1 VSVRA
6 AVMHAP
12 GRLGVE
18 VFSDP
23 EPGPGAIVLRMD
35 YSGICGTDKHTWRG
49 ESIQYAGTDHER
61 TAAYPLICGHEN
73 VGVIEAIGPGDP
85 PLDEAGRTLA
95 VGDRVVPAPNVTCGR
110 CLFCLGDDYPYYL
123 CAALEDYG
131 NSLSCAQPPH
141 LLGGWSEL
149 MYLLPGTRVFR
160 VPDELPSE
168 LAALTEVMAVTHGLD
183 TARLL
188 AGTGGGFRFG
198 DTVLVIG
205 AGPLGLMHL
214 AKAELLGAG
223 QLIAVDVMVERLA
236 HASAFGADLVLDARA
251 TTADERAAR
260 VRDATNGV
268 GADIVVDCSG
278 RAEPFIEALEL
289 ARPGGT
295 VIEAGAFVDLG
306 PVPVNPN
313 RHVCVR
319 GLTVLG
325 IGGETALQY
334 APALRMLARH
344 QNRLPFR
351 QAITH
356 RVSLDEVADALEL
369 AQTGAAMKILVAPN
383 GGTGERPLVS
393 PAEEPRG

>member
-1 VSVRA
+1 MSVRA

-12 GRLGVE
+12 GRLAVE
-18 VFSDP
+18 VFPDP
-23 EPGPGAIVLRMD
+23 EPEPGAVVLRMH

-85 PLDEAGRTLA
+85 PLDEAGRQLA

-110 CLFCLGDDYPYYL
+110 CLFCRGDDYPYYL
-123 CAALEDYG
+123 CTALEDYG
-131 NSLSCAQPPH
+131 NSLSCARPPH
-141 LLGGWSEL
+141 LLGGWAER
-149 MYLLPGTRVFR
+149 MVLLPGTRLFR
-160 VPDELPSE
+160 VPDGLSSE
-168 LAALTEVMAVTHGLD
+168 LAALTEVLAVTHGLD

-198 DTVLVIG
+198 DAVLVLG
-205 AGPLGLMHL
+205 VGPLGLMHL

-223 QLIAVDVMVERLA
+223 RLIAVDVLAERLELAGLFGAELTLDAAKTTREERLA
-236 HASAFGADLVLDARA
+236 LVREA
-251 TTADERAAR
+251 TS
-260 VRDATNGV
+260 GV
-268 GADIVVDCSG
+268 GADVVVDCSG
-278 RAEPFIEALEL
+278 RAETFPEALEL

-313 RHVCVR
+313 RDVCAKN
-319 GLTVLG
+319 LAIFG

-344 QNRLPFR
+344 QDRLPFR

-356 RVSLDEVADALEL
+356 RVSLDGVADALEL
-369 AQTGAAMKILVAPN
+369 AQTGPAMKVLVAPN
-383 GGTGERPLVS
+383 G
-393 PAEEPRG
+393 PAP